1 MSDFLLGIL
10 GDYWSA
16 IADNYDSML
25 VALGETGYM
34 LVFSLLAAVVV
45 GLPLGVMIFVTRPGG
60 VRPNRVLFQIA
71 NLYVTIVRSF
81 PFLLFVVFMIPITR
95 AVYGTTFGTAAAT
108 FPLCFVGV
116 ALYARLAEQILLEV
130 PSGILHAAR
139 SMGASTMQTVSRF
152 LLVESRSGLV
162 YALTSAAISLVS
174 YSTVLGIVGGG
185 GLGDFALRYGYQEY
199 DYALMYTTIVIVIVC
214 VQLLQVGGHRLSRRL
229 DRR

>member
-1 MSDFLLGIL
+1 
-10 GDYWSA
+10 
-16 IADNYDSML
+16 
-25 VALGETGYM
+25 
-34 LVFSLLAAVVV
+34 
-45 GLPLGVMIFVTRPGG
+45 
-60 VRPNRVLFQIA
+60 
-71 NLYVTIVRSF
+71 
-81 PFLLFVVFMIPITR
+81 
-95 AVYGTTFGTAAAT
+95 
-108 FPLCFVGV
+108 
-116 ALYARLAEQILLEV
+116 
-130 PSGILHAAR
+130 
-139 SMGASTMQTVSRF
+139 MQTVTRF